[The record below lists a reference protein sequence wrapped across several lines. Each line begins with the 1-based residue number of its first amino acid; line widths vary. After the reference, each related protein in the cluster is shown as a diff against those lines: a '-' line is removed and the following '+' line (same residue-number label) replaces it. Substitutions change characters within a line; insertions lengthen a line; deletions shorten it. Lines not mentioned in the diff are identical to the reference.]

1 LAYHPKSKIMLRV
14 IYLLTTMAVTAI
26 SSLLSAQN
34 TQDRIAIK
42 GVVYSEQK
50 LSVNTVI
57 SLLLN
62 SNQSLVKTELLSENG
77 AFAFENVAKG
87 ITSSKFLKTA
97 KPNSPA
103 RLSTRTTT
111 SWT

>member
-1 LAYHPKSKIMLRV
+1 MLRV

-34 TQDRIAIK
+34 AQDRIAIE

-77 AFAFENVAKG
+77 AFAFENVA
-87 ITSSKFLKTA
+87 
-97 KPNSPA
+97 
-103 RLSTRTTT
+103 
-111 SWT
+111 